1 MARGPLDTG
10 HVMSIMRSVN
20 QAASDLSTQVA
31 ELLAR
36 AARPAGSNAIAQQLA
51 HQGIDTSPATV
62 GRVLAGFDQLGFTRR
77 VSNLGRVLTEEGHAW
92 LQGVRR
98 RRIAGAWGAKV
109 LRDVGRATL
118 VELRHAMVARRRLE
132 GEAARLAAES
142 ASPDQLGRLRSILQA
157 HRESLARGGD
167 GAGDAKDF
175 HVALAEVSG
184 NPYIASALHLI
195 RTSTRNV
202 EELMFQLGAT
212 IGGDCFEVH
221 GELLMAI
228 EGRDP
233 RRACDL
239 AEHHLSSYIGHV
251 DRWLAA
257 VGPDPGRGET
267 AFPFVGTESELSPG
281 GSPTEPAHCSPL
293 RSDEQ

>member
-1 MARGPLDTG
+1 
-10 HVMSIMRSVN
+10 MRSVT
-20 QAASDLSTQVA
+20 QAASELSIQVA

-36 AARPAGSNAIAQQLA
+36 SAGPVGSHAISLQLA
-51 HQGIDTSPATV
+51 RQGIDTSPATA

-98 RRIAGAWGAKV
+98 RRIAGAWGARV

-118 VELRHAMVARRRLE
+118 MELRHAMVARRRLE

-142 ASPDQLGRLRSILQA
+142 ASPDQLGRLRRILQA

-167 GAGDAKDF
+167 GAGEAKDF

-202 EELMFQLGAT
+202 EDLMFQLGAT
-212 IGGDCFEVH
+212 IGGDCFQVH

-239 AEHHLSSYIGHV
+239 AENHLSGYIGHI

-257 VGPDPGRGET
+257 LGPEADPGEAALG
-267 AFPFVGTESELSPG
+267 FVGAGPELSATGTAGDPG
-281 GSPTEPAHCSPL
+281 CASGSDDL
-293 RSDEQ
+293 VD